1 MLMLIQFH
9 AVDGQNSANT
19 VRGDVSAAAVAA
31 ATVTSIVFIAT
42 TITVILVIVGLLI
55 CRKQKVRG
63 TPTS

>member
-19 VRGDVSAAAVAA
+19 VRADVSAAAAA
-31 ATVTSIVFIAT
+31 ATVTSIVFVAT
-42 TITVILVIVGLLI
+42 TITVTLVIVGLLI